1 MKLLLKCLLADGIML
16 FIHLISKS
24 KSYFI
29 TGLALSFPG
38 LSILSYYFMYAEQG
52 AEKVRET
59 TLFALLSLIPFALF
73 LFSMS
78 FLLKKY
84 KIGVAITF
92 SSLNWL
98 ASVILLVVLWNLRK

>member
-1 MKLLLKCLLADGIML
+1 MKLFLKCLLADGIML

-24 KSYFI
+24 KNYFI

-59 TLFALLSLIPFALF
+59 TMFALFSLIPFAIF
-73 LFSMS
+73 LFSMNL
-78 FLLKKY
+78 LLKKCS
-84 KIGVAITF
+84 IGSSIAI

-98 ASVILLVVLWNLRK
+98 VSAAILVLFWK